1 MQKQSDWQLIQACQR
16 GDGAAWQEVI
26 TRYERLLFAIGRRYG
41 LTQSDAAD
49 VVQTTFIDM
58 LQQLDQFYTDSN
70 LKGWLGTVGR
80 RHAWR
85 VLNRYD
91 HEQVQSPP
99 DLREMMAALGAVTD
113 GMSDDFA
120 VLDWL
125 HDGLETLG
133 GRCQTLV
140 TLLYFDEEASYDTI
154 AETLGMA
161 KGSIGATRSRCL
173 AKLRKILEESA

>member
-1 MQKQSDWQLIQACQR
+1 MRSDWQLIQACKR
-16 GDGAAWQEVI
+16 GDGAAWQTVI
-26 TRYERLLFAIGRRYG
+26 DRYERLLFAIARRYG

-58 LQQLDQFYTDSN
+58 LKQLDQFHAESN

-80 RHAWR
+80 RNAWR

-99 DLREMMAALGAVTD
+99 DLREMMAALGATTD

-120 VLDWL
+120 VIDWL

-133 GRCQTLV
+133 GRCQQLV
-140 TLLYFDEEASYDTI
+140 TLLYFDEASYDDI
-154 AETLGMA
+154 AAALAMA

-173 AKLRKILEESA
+173 HKLRTILEELA

>member
-1 MQKQSDWQLIQACQR
+1 MQKKSDWQLIQACRR
-16 GDGAAWQEVI
+16 GNGAAWQQVVD
-26 TRYERLLFAIGRRYG
+26 RYERLLFAICRRYG
-41 LTQSDAAD
+41 LTQGDSAD

-58 LQQLDQFYTDSN
+58 LQQLDQFHPESN

-99 DLREMMAALGAVTD
+99 DLREMMAALGAITD
-113 GMSDDFA
+113 GVNDDFA

-133 GRCQTLV
+133 GRCQKLV
-140 TLLYFDEEASYDTI
+140 TLLYFDEDSSYDKVSEQL
-154 AETLGMA
+154 AMP

-173 AKLRKILEESA
+173 KKLREILEQSA